1 MALPTNTFNTYD
13 SIGNREDL
21 SDIIYNVD
29 PTDTPFLTGCPKVRS
44 TAVNHEWQTQD
55 LAAADGT
62 NAVLEGNDA
71 VVDATTA
78 TARLGNINQISDK
91 VPSVTG
97 TQQVINKAGR
107 GNEMNYQLVLKGK
120 ELKRDME
127 TILLQNQAKNT
138 GAAATAR
145 TLGSICSWVATN
157 DVLGAA
163 GSPASPTGDGTDTR
177 TDGTQE
183 AFTESRL
190 KTAIKSAFDSGG
202 DPDMIMAGSFN
213 KQVLSGFVGRG
224 TPFEQTTSRKIVA
237 TVDIYE
243 SDFGTMQVI
252 PNRFQRARDVWVLQ
266 KDMWAVSYLRN
277 MTTTTLAKTGDNE
290 KRQLLCEY
298 SLESR
303 NEKASAMVA
312 DCTTS

>member
-1 MALPTNTFNTYD
+1 MALPTNTFATYS

-21 SDIIYNVD
+21 EDVIYNVD

-55 LAAADGT
+55 LAAAVST

-120 ELKRDME
+120 ELNRYPAQQV
-127 TILLQNQAKNT
+127 QNQAKDA
-138 GAAATAR
+138 GAATTAR
-145 TLGSICSWVATN
+145 KLGGLCTWIATN
-157 DVLGAA
+157 DVLGSA
-163 GSPASPTGDGTDTR
+163 GGPASSSGDGSDVR

-190 KTAIKSAFDSGG
+190 KTAIKNAFDEGG
-202 DPDMIMAGSFN
+202 DPDVIMVGSFN

-224 TPFEQTTSRKIVA
+224 TPFEQTTSRKIIA
-237 TVDIYE
+237 AVDVYE

-252 PNRFQRARDVWVLQ
+252 PNRFQRARDVWILQ
-266 KDMWAVSYLRN
+266 KDMFAIAYLRN

-298 SLESR
+298 TLESR